1 MIGKRRARWALT
13 KRKKRVK
20 RRPVAMDC
28 MIQTACAAV
37 FAQEHPCASGPTFG
51 KVVQEGHPTSG
62 IACLRNVHNHAACA
76 FPQDHRWKAI
86 EKQLREVQGIKVQGA
101 PQL

>member
-1 MIGKRRARWALT
+1 
-13 KRKKRVK
+13 
-20 RRPVAMDC
+20 MDC
-28 MIQTACAAV
+28 TIQTAYAAV

-62 IACLRNVHNHAACA
+62 IACLRNVHNHAACS